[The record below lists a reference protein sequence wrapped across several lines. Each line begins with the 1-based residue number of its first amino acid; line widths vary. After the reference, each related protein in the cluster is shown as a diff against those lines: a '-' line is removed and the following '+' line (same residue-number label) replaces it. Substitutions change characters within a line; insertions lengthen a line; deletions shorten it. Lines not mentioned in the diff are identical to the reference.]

1 MNALVEVADLT
12 KRFNKF
18 VAVDHL
24 SFNVEGGEV
33 LAFLGPNGSGKT
45 TTMRMIAGYLSSTE
59 GSAKVC
65 GFDVGARPTE
75 VKRRIG
81 YLAEGAPLYEDM
93 SPAELLSFICNVRRL
108 KGTDARHA
116 IDKCVDIFK
125 VGTVLHQSIG
135 TLSKGF
141 KRRVGLATAF
151 IHEPQVLILDEP
163 TDGLDPN
170 QKYEVRQLIRH
181 MAQDEK
187 RAIIISTHILEEVDA
202 VCTRA
207 IIIDRGRIV
216 AEGTPNEL
224 AARSDQH
231 NAVHIWMTD
240 DVADNFETVLSQN
253 SFIRRVERGEKV
265 DGKTRLTAWPT
276 HGGNVAGQI
285 SEFAKSSNVH
295 FDRIYTERGH
305 LDDVFRKVT
314 TGL

>member
-1 MNALVEVADLT
+1 MSALVEVSNLT
-12 KRFNKF
+12 KRFDKF
-18 VAVDHL
+18 VAVDQL

-45 TTMRMIAGYLSSTE
+45 TTMRMIAGYLPSTE
-59 GSAKVC
+59 GSVNVC
-65 GFDVGARPTE
+65 GCDVGDRPID

-81 YLAEGAPLYEDM
+81 YLPEGAPLYEDM
-93 SPAELLSFICNVRRL
+93 SPTELLSFICNVRGL
-108 KGTDARHA
+108 KGEAARHA
-116 IDKCVDIFK
+116 IDKCVDLFK
-125 VGTVLHQSIG
+125 LGTVLHQTIG

-141 KRRVGLATAF
+141 RRRVGLATAF

-207 IIIDRGRIV
+207 IIIDRGQIV
-216 AEGTPNEL
+216 AEGTPDEL
-224 AARSDQH
+224 AARSEQH
-231 NAVHIWMTD
+231 NAVHMWIID
-240 DVADNFETVLSQN
+240 EVAENFETILSQN
-253 SFIRRVERGEKV
+253 SFIQRVERGERV
-265 DGKTRLTAWPT
+265 DGKTRLTAWPN

-295 FDRIYTERGH
+295 FDRIYTERGQIGRAH
-305 LDDVFRKVT
+305 V
-314 TGL
+314 

>member
-1 MNALVEVADLT
+1 MSALVEVVDLT
-12 KRFNKF
+12 KRFDKF

-45 TTMRMIAGYLSSTE
+45 TTMRMITGYLPSTE
-59 GSAKVC
+59 GGVKVC
-65 GFDVGARPTE
+65 GFDVGDRPTE
-75 VKRRIG
+75 VKRRVG

-93 SPAELLSFICNVRRL
+93 SPAELLSFICDVRGF
-108 KGTDARHA
+108 KGKARADAIEKSLA
-116 IDKCVDIFK
+116 LFK
-125 VGTVLHQSIG
+125 LEPVLHQEIG

-141 KRRVGLATAF
+141 QRRVGLATAF

-207 IIIDRGRIV
+207 IIIARGRIV
-216 AEGTPNEL
+216 AEGTPDEL
-224 AARSDQH
+224 AARSERH
-231 NAVHIWMTD
+231 NIVHIWVSD
-240 DVADNFETVLSQN
+240 DVAEKFESIVSQN
-253 SFIRRVERGEKV
+253 SFIQRLERGEKA
-265 DGKTRLTAWPT
+265 DGKTHLTAWPN
-276 HGGNVAGQI
+276 HDGNVAGKI
-285 SEFAKSSNVH
+285 SELAKSSNLHLHAV
-295 FDRIYTERGH
+295 YTERGH
-305 LDDVFRKVT
+305 LDEVFRNVT
-314 TGL
+314 KDL

>member
-1 MNALVEVADLT
+1 MNALVEVAELT
-12 KRFNKF
+12 KRFDKF

-24 SFNVEGGEV
+24 SFTVEGGDV

-45 TTMRMIAGYLSSTE
+45 TTMRMITGYLPATG
-59 GSAKVC
+59 GSVKVC
-65 GFDVGARPTE
+65 GFDVGDWPTD

-81 YLAEGAPLYEDM
+81 YLPEGAPLYEDM
-93 SPAELLSFICNVRRL
+93 SPLELMSFICDVRGL
-108 KGTDARHA
+108 KGDEARHA
-116 IDKCVDIFK
+116 IDKCVDLFK
-125 VGTVLHQSIG
+125 VGTVRHQTIG

-141 KRRVGLATAF
+141 RRRVGLATAF
-151 IHEPQVLILDEP
+151 IHEPQILILDEP

-207 IIIDRGRIV
+207 IIINRGRIV
-216 AEGTPNEL
+216 AEGSPDNL
-224 AARSDQH
+224 AARSEQH
-231 NAVHIWMTD
+231 NAVHVWI
-240 DVADNFETVLSQN
+240 ADELAENFETLLSKYA
-253 SFIRRVERGEKV
+253 FIQRVERRETLN
-265 DGKTRLTAWPT
+265 GKTRLTAWPN
-276 HGGNVAGQI
+276 HGDSVAGQI
-285 SEFAKSSNVH
+285 SELAKSADVH
-295 FDRIYTERGH
+295 LDTIYTERGH